1 MAIKRIRKRCLFVW
15 FVVIVGLVSGQQG
28 AQRDT
33 LDQWISKFY
42 ETDGLSMSP
51 DGRWVAV
58 KKRYTDQDS
67 ILIFDTKNKKGDKY
81 MAAKASMIE
90 LLDDHH
96 AMLTGQGQAS
106 WWNLLSKK
114 NISYGEVKQS
124 GVWSADGYCILNRSG
139 QLQIMDAE
147 GKILAQYAG
156 VEYYITDGKGNLMVQ
171 AKTQEGHEILKFQNP
186 GFRKLLDLDDFE
198 RMEFTDSDR
207 YVAIYR
213 QSSGKGFRNIMLM
226 DIGKETWSYPLGKE
240 GTLAD
245 YLTLKEIG
253 KGDSFLIEAVKNVP
267 YPENEVEI
275 WYGNDRNLE
284 SREFG
289 RKPSRRYWNWKSGR
303 DRAIPFSTLE
313 NETISSIGSDRYFVV
328 FRGDELQDY
337 VHHIPDLNLS
347 LYDTLTGKRISI
359 GRVGNRSVSSKDGS
373 LILFTDTRG
382 IWHLLHVKTLEKQ
395 KIRGEGLKKPYF
407 SEDSKTIYFESDSG
421 IWMYSVQSRKTDR
434 LSISRGQKVQ
444 MIGGEQKSLC
454 TGYNFYQSVVHDH
467 NGLVLKIED
476 SEKGE
481 VSYEF
486 FKNGKSKLM
495 YFSSNHVKSIV
506 FSRDLTKMAGLEEN
520 FNKPP
525 ELWMVEAREHEKKL
539 LLESESSD
547 RKAVLLRQQIISY
560 TTSLGIPLKGIL
572 YYPVNYNPL
581 QEYPVIVHI
590 YQKQSDQAKNYLLP
604 RYDEIGFNIR
614 TLVERG
620 YFVYLPDVVIENGS
634 PGTSG
639 LDAVERS
646 LDALKKYPLKLNRFG
661 LIGHSFGSYLT
672 NFIATHSNR
681 FSAYISGSGVSD
693 LVSSYFSYNRNY
705 SSPHYWQL
713 ETGQYEME
721 RSFFKDKEL
730 YMRNNPILN
739 ADRVGA
745 PILLW
750 TGLKDQNVVPEQ
762 TMEFYIALK
771 RSGKQVVALLYRNG
785 GHDLGIGTREN
796 RDLNRRMIDWWDY
809 FLKDKSDIEWI
820 DQQMKK
826 DAQ

>member
-1 MAIKRIRKRCLFVW
+1 MAIKRIRKCCLFV
-15 FVVIVGLVSGQQG
+15 LVLGVTVLLSAQQG
-28 AQRDT
+28 AQKDT

-42 ETDGLSMSP
+42 ETGGLSLSP

-67 ILIFDTKNKKGDKY
+67 ILIFDTKNKKGDKH
-81 MAAKASMIE
+81 MAAKASVIE
-90 LLDDHH
+90 LYDNHY

-114 NISYGEVKQS
+114 RLSYSDVKQS
-124 GVWSADGYCILNRSG
+124 GMWSPDGYCILNRSG
-139 QLQIMDAE
+139 QLRIMNAE
-147 GKILAQYAG
+147 GKILDQYVG

-171 AKTQEGHEILKFQNP
+171 AKTQTGYEILKFQNP
-186 GFRKLLDLDDFE
+186 GFRKLLDLDDFQ
-198 RMEFTDSDR
+198 RMEFTDSDQ
-207 YVAIYR
+207 YLALYR
-213 QSSGKGFRNIMLM
+213 QSSGKGFRNLMLM
-226 DIGKETWSYPLGKE
+226 DIGNGTWSYPLGKE

-253 KGDSFLIEAVKNVP
+253 KGDSFLIEAVRNVP

-275 WYGNDRNLE
+275 WYGNDRDLE
-284 SREFG
+284 SRELG
-289 RKPSRRYWNWKSGR
+289 RKPFRRYWSWKPGS
-303 DRAIPFSTLE
+303 DKAIPFSTRE

-337 VHHIPDLNLS
+337 VHHNADLNLS
-347 LYDTLTGKRISI
+347 LYDTLAGKRISI
-359 GRVGNRSVSSKDGS
+359 GRVGPRLVTSKDGS
-373 LILFTDTRG
+373 LILLMDSLG
-382 IWHLLHVKTLEKQ
+382 VWQLLDVKTLEK
-395 KIRGEGLKKPYF
+395 KEIPGKGFRKPYF
-407 SEDSKTIYFESDSG
+407 GQDSKTIYFESDSG
-421 IWMYSVQSRKTDR
+421 LWLYFVESGKVES
-434 LSISRGQKVQ
+434 LSTARGKKVQ
-444 MIGGEQKSLC
+444 IIGGEQKSLC
-454 TGYNFYQSVVHDH
+454 TGYNFYQSAINDKS
-467 NGLVLKIED
+467 GLILKIED

-486 FKNGKSKLM
+486 LKNGKSKLM
-495 YFSSNHVKSIV
+495 YLSSNNLKSIV
-506 FSRDLTKMAGLEEN
+506 FSRDLTRMAVLEEN
-520 FNKPP
+520 FNTPP
-525 ELWMVEAREHEKKL
+525 GLWIVESTKHEKKL
-539 LLESESSD
+539 LFDSKSSD
-547 RKAVLLRQQIISY
+547 RQVALLRQEIISY
-560 TTSLGIPLKGIL
+560 TTSSGIPLKGIL
-572 YYPVNYNPL
+572 YYPTNYNSL

-590 YQKQSDQAKNYLLP
+590 YQKQSDQAKNYILP

-620 YFVYLPDVVIENGS
+620 YFVYLPDVVTENGS
-634 PGTSG
+634 PGISG
-639 LDAVERS
+639 LDEVERS
-646 LDALKKYPLKLNRFG
+646 LDALKKYPLKLKRFG

-713 ETGQYEME
+713 ETGQYEMK
-721 RSFFKDKEL
+721 RSFFDDKEL
-730 YMRNNPILN
+730 YIRNNPILN

-771 RSGKQVVALLYRNG
+771 RSGKKVVALLYRNG

-809 FLKDKSDIEWI
+809 FLKDKSDIQWI
-820 DQQMKK
+820 DKQMKK